1 MRRWVMKSLTPWF
14 RTSGGSLEAF
24 RNEMDEWTR
33 RFFGAPLIEG
43 ASGNAWTPSVDVSEN
58 EKEVVV
64 KADLPGVDPKDV
76 DVSVRDGALILR
88 GHKKEEREEKG
99 KTFRRIER
107 FEGEFYRELPLP
119 AEADAE
125 KISATSSKGVV
136 VITVP
141 KKPATVAKKVTV
153 KAAD

>member
-1 MRRWVMKSLTPWF
+1 MHSLTPWF
-14 RTSGGSLEAF
+14 RRSGGPFETF

-33 RFFGAPLIEG
+33 RFFGAPLAEG
-43 ASGNAWTPSVDVSEN
+43 TARDAWAPSVDVSEN

-76 DVSVRDGALILR
+76 DVSVRDGALVLR

-99 KTFRRIER
+99 KTFRRLER
-107 FEGEFYRELPLP
+107 FEGEFYRELALP
-119 AEADAE
+119 AEADPE
-125 KISATSSKGVV
+125 KISATCSKGVV
-136 VITVP
+136 TITVP
-141 KKPATVAKKVTV
+141 KKPAALAKKVTV